1 MNVNYDYYRIF
12 YYVAKCGN
20 LSQAA
25 RELVNNQPNLTRSI
39 KISRRSWAAR
49 SFPGRTAA

>member
-25 RELVNNQPNLTRSI
+25 RELVNNQPNLTR
-39 KISRRSWAAR
+39 RSWAAR

>member
-20 LSQAA
+20 LAGGKRAGQ
-25 RELVNNQPNLTRSI
+25 QPAEPDALDQ